1 MKPYKRLGEDGDLKQ
16 KYEDEVIHGEDDQGI
31 MGIKNVMC
39 GAIKI
44 DCFFAAAHYWT
55 YEMSE
60 DECKDVCG
68 DQYWDVSF
76 DEWYSP
82 CEHRDYVH
90 ALWEEHGEA
99 LWEDDHWED
108 DHWED
113 DDDGMEIGD
122 ITADEVRDLVLLR
135 SCRTGT
141 GIDYAA

>member
-44 DCFFAAAHYWT
+44 DCFFAAGHYWT

-60 DECKDVCG
+60 DECRDVCG
-68 DQYWDVSF
+68 DQHWDVSF

-82 CEHRDYVH
+82 CEGRDYEDDH
-90 ALWEEHGEA
+90 
-99 LWEDDHWED
+99 WEDDHWED

-113 DDDGMEIGD
+113 DHDDGMEIGD
-122 ITADEVRDLVLLR
+122 ITADEVRDLLLLR

-141 GIDYAA
+141 GIDYDA